1 MRHVLLFLGLACAAS
16 PALATGGFECRAEDR
31 SGLVLRGA
39 VGHVIGSPLI
49 SAQLVTRTAT
59 YATAGSRPQLAIG
72 RSWIDEREIRVD
84 LVDLQAT
91 RFEAQLR
98 ARIMLRN
105 QAVGTLVRA
114 GRTHPVRCT
123 LE

>member
-1 MRHVLLFLGLACAAS
+1 MRHVLLFLGLAFAAS

-31 SGLVLRGA
+31 SGIRMDGV
-39 VGHVIGSPLI
+39 VGHVIASPLV
-49 SAQLVTRTAT
+49 SARLVTPAGT
-59 YATAGSRPQLAIG
+59 YGTAGPEPRLAIG
-72 RSWIDEREIRVD
+72 RSWLDAREIRVD
-84 LVDLQAT
+84 LVDLQGT

-98 ARIMLRN
+98 ARVMLRN
-105 QAVGTLVRA
+105 QAVGTLVRG